1 MPGEN
6 ESRSILATA
15 WRNFVSR
22 CFIKTLGDLEE
33 KVTDARNIFSLLEE
47 ESEQAELKSIESLDH
62 TFRWM
67 ARTNREFREIT
78 RRGIYPEPFSSQL
91 RSEFHILGH
100 YFEGCMQA
108 TYLLA
113 QNPQGPDSEKWK
125 EFLRKELDGAAVDI
139 RRTRLRFPD
148 PIREDKGE
156 EFTVAITTK
165 GNLSSLSG
173 DANVTFAFDLL
184 SEFLFK
190 IRCLLGATEKE
201 LTAEQLSPGQ
211 VSVSFI
217 FEDKLDSLFP
227 TVESQCDSSKVNV
240 KEVATI
246 AVSMAG
252 GELQVHSAKTKRHT
266 IQILVIPRNR
276 SK

>member
-1 MPGEN
+1 MAEKK
-6 ESRSILATA
+6 ERRSILAAA

-22 CFIKTLGDLEE
+22 CFIRALGDLEE
-33 KVTDARNIFSLLEE
+33 KVTDARKVFSLLEE
-47 ESEQAELKSIESLDH
+47 DGEQAELKSIESLDD

-67 ARTNREFREIT
+67 AKTNRELREIT

-91 RSEFHILGH
+91 RSEFHMLGH
-100 YFEGCMQA
+100 YFEHGMQA
-108 TYLLA
+108 TYLLVG
-113 QNPQGPDSEKWK
+113 NPHGPESERWK
-125 EFLRKELDGAAVDI
+125 ELLRKILDGAAVDV
-139 RRTRLRFPD
+139 RRTRLSFPD
-148 PIREDKGE
+148 QIREDKSE
-156 EFTVAITTK
+156 EFTVAITIK

-211 VSVSFI
+211 VSVSFT

-227 TVESQCDSSKVNV
+227 TVESQYDSSKVNV

-252 GELQVHSAKTKRHT
+252 GELQVHSAKTNRHT
-266 IQILVIPRNR
+266 IQLLVTPRNR